1 MPGVQ
6 PKKWQLIATGAGVIV
21 YQLLSKRAM
30 RVLLSVRTKN
40 VGQGYGITGGGFV
53 EVVAVD
59 ALPIG
64 SIVQT
69 ADDAHREAHE
79 ENKGFAAVISADAF
93 LERAQPVGTF
103 HVRTADSN
111 RVHGV
116 TMYALRAISYVEWMH
131 FAALE
136 PGVDIDG
143 KVERDGPLLE
153 CLVEWTPDITRR
165 TPEAAIT
172 MTHLDGAP
180 IQASEFFH
188 GHEVHA
194 IATIAW
200 NAEKGRLWLR

>member
-1 MPGVQ
+1 MPGVG

-21 YQLLSKRAM
+21 YQPLSKRVM

-53 EVVAVD
+53 EAVAVD

-69 ADDAHREAHE
+69 ADDAHREASE
-79 ENKGFAAVISADAF
+79 ENKGFASVISVEDF

-103 HVRTADSN
+103 HVRTADAN

-116 TMYALRAISYVEWMH
+116 TMYALRVADDEEWMH

-136 PGVDIDG
+136 PGVDMDG

-153 CLVEWTPDITRR
+153 CIVEWTSDITRR
-165 TPEAAIT
+165 TPEATIT
-172 MTHLDGAP
+172 MTHLDGAL
-180 IQASEFFH
+180 IQVSEFFH

-200 NAEKGRLWLR
+200 NAEMGRLW